1 MIPIRAKDVNF
12 SIHQKDSK
20 CVCLRER
27 KTHRKK
33 QNETNGIMQ
42 NHIYAC
48 AYK

>member
-12 SIHQKDSK
+12 FIHQNTK
-20 CVCLRER
+20 CVCETETQ
-27 KTHRKK
+27 KETE
-33 QNETNGIMQ
+33 NETNGNLQ